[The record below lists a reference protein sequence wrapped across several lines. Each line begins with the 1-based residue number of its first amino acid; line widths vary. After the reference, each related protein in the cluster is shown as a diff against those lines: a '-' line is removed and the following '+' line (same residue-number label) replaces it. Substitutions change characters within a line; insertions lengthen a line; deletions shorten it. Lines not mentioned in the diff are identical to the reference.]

1 MGSEYRKQKMFHYSR
16 WGGSVIVIETHG
28 INLILRMNE
37 LPVSDELPYILQ
49 EGLYKYSKGYLDIT
63 FLRNVT

>member
-1 MGSEYRKQKMFHYSR
+1 
-16 WGGSVIVIETHG
+16 
-28 INLILRMNE
+28 MNE
-37 LPVSDELPYILQ
+37 LPVSDELPCILQ